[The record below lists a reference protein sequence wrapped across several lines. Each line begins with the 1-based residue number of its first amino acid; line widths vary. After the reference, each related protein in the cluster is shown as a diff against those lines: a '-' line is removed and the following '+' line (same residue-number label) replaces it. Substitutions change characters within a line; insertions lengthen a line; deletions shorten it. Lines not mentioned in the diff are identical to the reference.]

1 MAKEVKNQTDMGSV
15 VTDTLHKSSG
25 SAVPGAQDL
34 NFTLD
39 PDADQTWFAAMLSHQ
54 KYTSFCCE
62 YIQQAFRHQQ
72 CRCFVPSKEELHRY
86 PNRTKRMVRKF
97 IIPRMVFVTGLSE
110 EQAYHFVREW
120 PYVDIFLPD
129 RAKKERAHR
138 HVPLARISQRELVKL
153 QRVIQG
159 ASSADDITFT
169 TDHLTLDDEIEV
181 AYGDL
186 RGLSGNY
193 FHDADSDYLVFALGR
208 LGNVKVKVFKKDCI
222 LKPKK

>member
-1 MAKEVKNQTDMGSV
+1 
-15 VTDTLHKSSG
+15 
-25 SAVPGAQDL
+25 
-34 NFTLD
+34 
-39 PDADQTWFAAMLSHQ
+39 
-54 KYTSFCCE
+54 
-62 YIQQAFRHQQ
+62 
-72 CRCFVPSKEELHRY
+72 
-86 PNRTKRMVRKF
+86 MVRKF

-208 LGNVKVKVFKKDCI
+208 LGNVKVKVSKRDYI
-222 LKPKK
+222 LKPKKSPYDSDLASLSSRQWNTVDISILRMDAALHEEG